1 MPIIQAVKSL
11 NAGKFSPLLR
21 ARDEYVASCKTL
33 KNFIPTVQGPLQ
45 RRAGT
50 RYVAD
55 ITGAVRLLPFVFS
68 PIQRYLFVFYENKID
83 VMNGETIVKT
93 LQTTYKAAD
102 IPNLF
107 YTQVQDVMFLAHAD
121 YPMKKSHG
129 QSAQTTPP
137 ISKSRTLRSKTVR
150 IWTKTS
156 RTRQSALRERPRRQ
170 VQTCFP
176 QTTSGAGSTSKPW
189 TTARRNA
196 LTRKFP
202 PCQARQRRP

>member
-68 PIQRYLFVFYENKID
+68 PLQRYLFVFYENKID
-83 VMNGETIVKT
+83 VMNGETVVKT
-93 LQTTYKAAD
+93 LQTSYKAAD

-121 YPMKKSHG
+121 YPMKKNHADNRRGQHRRFQNRRRCVQKRSVSGRKHHG
-129 QSAQTTPP
+129 HDNQRCGNDRDGKRKP
-137 ISKSRTLRSKTVR
+137 VF
-150 IWTKTS
+150 
-156 RTRQSALRERPRRQ
+156 RERHRALDP
-170 VQTCFP
+170 C
-176 QTTSGAGSTSKPW
+176 
-189 TTARRNA
+189 RN
-196 LTRKFP
+196 RG
-202 PCQARQRRP
+202 QRRDEMP